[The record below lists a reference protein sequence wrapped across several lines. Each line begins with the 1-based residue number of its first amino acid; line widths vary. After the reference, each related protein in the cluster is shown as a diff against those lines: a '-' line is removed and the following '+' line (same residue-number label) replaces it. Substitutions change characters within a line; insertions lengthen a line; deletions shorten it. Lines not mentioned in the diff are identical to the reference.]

1 MIIIRQKILA
11 MMAFE
16 THSFCILK
24 KIHEPFS
31 CSPNACLFDFNAFST
46 ETIEQSSFFP
56 RARAR
61 ARVHTRLK
69 TDVEKVCFSNNSLPS
84 QNPVQQKHQ
93 KKEGDDMLL
102 AETASP
108 SLYVNSFVALR
119 PKEIDV

>member
-1 MIIIRQKILA
+1 MWKR
-11 MMAFE
+11 
-16 THSFCILK
+16 SV
-24 KIHEPFS
+24 S
-31 CSPNACLFDFNAFST
+31 
-46 ETIEQSSFFP
+46 
-56 RARAR
+56 
-61 ARVHTRLK
+61 V
-69 TDVEKVCFSNNSLPS
+69 NNSLPS